1 VLLLDK
7 YLLAE
12 AFQDICGEN
21 CLDMFFFSLFH
32 QAILIW
38 KVEGMELIWKV
49 EGMELMKAIS
59 VFSEGRCNS

>member
-38 KVEGMELIWKV
+38 KVEGMEL
-49 EGMELMKAIS
+49 MKAIS